1 MDIKDL
7 INKEIEKNKKLKLE
21 KINIIIDQ
29 IESLKHSIYEV
40 KHDIQSIY
48 VNVDIY
54 NTLYELECIQN
65 IDNNIEKLEEELKKW
80 KKYL

>member
-29 IESLKHSIYEV
+29 IESLKHSIYKV

-48 VNVDIY
+48 VNIDIY

-65 IDNNIEKLEEELKKW
+65 IDNNIEKLEEELKK
-80 KKYL
+80 